1 MKNYSR
7 NNGEQRSSAN
17 IDRNYFGQGGRNNG
31 EGQGGSMGPQ
41 RDSKPSI

>member
-17 IDRNYFGQGGRNNG
+17 IDRNYFGQGGRNNA

>member
-7 NNGEQRSSAN
+7 NTGEQRSSAN
-17 IDRNYFGQGGRNNG
+17 IDRNYFGQGRNIG
-31 EGQGGSMGPQ
+31 EAQGGSMGPQ